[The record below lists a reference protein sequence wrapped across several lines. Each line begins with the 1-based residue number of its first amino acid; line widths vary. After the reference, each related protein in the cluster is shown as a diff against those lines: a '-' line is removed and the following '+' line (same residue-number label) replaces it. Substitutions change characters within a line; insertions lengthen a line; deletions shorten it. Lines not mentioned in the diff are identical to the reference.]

1 MLEEI
6 AELKL
11 VLASK
16 NETVTSQRSTN
27 ENIKK
32 ENQHL
37 TEKIL
42 MVRKSM
48 TEAKPQESQPMT
60 GEQLDPETE
69 RIR

>member
-16 NETVTSQRSTN
+16 NEAVTSQRATN
-27 ENIKK
+27 ENLKK

-48 TEAKPQESQPMT
+48 TEAKNQESQPMT

-69 RIR
+69 CIR